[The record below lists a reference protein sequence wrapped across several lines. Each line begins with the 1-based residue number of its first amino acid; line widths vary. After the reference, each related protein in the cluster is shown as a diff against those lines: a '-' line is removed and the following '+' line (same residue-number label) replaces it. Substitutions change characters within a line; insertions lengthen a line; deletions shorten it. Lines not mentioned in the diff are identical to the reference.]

1 MKLAVILLT
10 LVVCTFA
17 DQPLPEALRN
27 HAMKRPLPVA
37 LLHPKRPVHP
47 LDRSLSKTS
56 DVDGKIVGGRPAT
69 SDEVGYIVS
78 LQRYGW
84 GEWTHSCGGSILNAN
99 TIITAA
105 HCIVG

>member
-1 MKLAVILLT
+1 MKLAVILLA

-17 DQPLPEALRN
+17 GQPLPEALRN
-27 HAMKRPLPVA
+27 HAMKRP
-37 LLHPKRPVHP
+37 VHP
-47 LDRSLSKTS
+47 LDRLLSKTR

-69 SDEVGYIVS
+69 SGEVPYIVS
-78 LQRYGW
+78 LQRSGW
-84 GEWTHSCGGSILNAN
+84 AGGFSHSCGGSILNEN

>member
-17 DQPLPEALRN
+17 GQPLPEALR
-27 HAMKRPLPVA
+27 P
-37 LLHPKRPVHP
+37 HPKRPMHP
-47 LDRSLSKTS
+47 LDQLLNKTRN
-56 DVDGKIVGGRPAT
+56 VDGKIVGGRPAT
-69 SDEVGYIVS
+69 DGEVPYVVS
-78 LQRYGW
+78 LQRTGW
-84 GEWTHSCGGSILNAN
+84 GGGWDHRCGGSILNEN